1 MKKIIY
7 ILSILL
13 LASIMYSCTKKIDG
27 SSQEK
32 LKTSIDEIKSD
43 LEGKK
48 KDQFVQ
54 SIGLILWDNLDFGG
68 IPGEIEVNPMS
79 YPYLKNLDGMTSEE
93 VITKGRKIAKKEVDS
108 LYEKK
113 NKAEMH
119 KEKLKQFKILEADI
133 YSREDHLGREENII
147 QLKVKNNSEKPISRI
162 YFNGILKSPERSVPY
177 HEETFNHTISGGLEP
192 GETKKWNLSPSMMS
206 DWYDVEIPDDAK
218 FSVEVTRVNDKN
230 EELLY
235 SSDILDKDDEK
246 MLNELVEI
254 YPQIEKK
261 LPPVNHD

>member
-1 MKKIIY
+1 MKKLIY

-48 KDQFVQ
+48 KEQFVQ
-54 SIGLILWDNLDFGG
+54 SIGLMLWDNLKFGG

-79 YPYLKNLDGMTSEE
+79 YSFLKNLDGMTPEE
-93 VITKGRKIAKKEVDS
+93 VIAEGRKIAKEEVDS

-119 KEKLKQFKILEADI
+119 KEKLKQFKVLEADI
-133 YSREDHLGREENII
+133 YSREGYLGNENII

-162 YFNGILKSPERSVPY
+162 HFNGILKSPERSVPY
-177 HEETFNHTISGGLEP
+177 NEETFNYEIPGGLEP
-192 GETKKWNLSPSMMS
+192 EETGKWNLAPNMMS
-206 DWYDVEIPDDAK
+206 DWADVETTDDAK
-218 FSVEVTRVNDKN
+218 FTVEVIRVDDKN
-230 EELLY
+230 GELLY
-235 SSDILDKDDEK
+235 SSDIFDKEDEK
-246 MLNELVEI
+246 MLNELVGI
-254 YPQIEKK
+254 YPELKK
-261 LPPVNHD
+261 